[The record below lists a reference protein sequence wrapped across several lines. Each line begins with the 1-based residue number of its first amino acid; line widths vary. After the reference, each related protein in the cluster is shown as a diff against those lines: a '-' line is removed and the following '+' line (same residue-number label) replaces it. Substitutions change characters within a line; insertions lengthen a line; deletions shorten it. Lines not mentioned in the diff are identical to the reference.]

1 MLDRQTFLVLVG
13 LFSLVVLAFGFAVR
27 PWGRG
32 SRFRRAPYGRT
43 PGQVPIVGHR
53 TALEINLDQQKLAE
67 MREERAAARAKRAG
81 HADEA
86 PRAEGPHESEPHREQ
101 A

>member
-1 MLDRQTFLVLVG
+1 MLDRQTVLVLVG
-13 LFSLVVLAFGFAVR
+13 VFALVVLAFGFAVR

-53 TALEINLDQQKLAE
+53 TVLEINLDQQKLAA
-67 MREERAAARAKRAG
+67 MREERARQAG
-81 HADEA
+81 HANEA
-86 PRAEGPHESEPHREQ
+86 PREDEPRREQ

>member
-1 MLDRQTFLVLVG
+1 MLDHQTILVLVG
-13 LFSLVVLAFGFAVR
+13 VFALVVLAFGFAVR

-53 TALEINLDQQKLAE
+53 TALEINIDQEKL
-67 MREERAAARAKRAG
+67 AAAREARAARAAKRNPP
-81 HADEA
+81 ADA
-86 PRAEGPHESEPHREQ
+86 PREEDLREDDPRRDQ

>member
-1 MLDRQTFLVLVG
+1 MLDRQTVLVLVG
-13 LFSLVVLAFGFAVR
+13 LFALVVLAFGFAVR

-53 TALEINLDQQKLAE
+53 TALEINLDQQKLAAL
-67 MREERAAARAKRAG
+67 REDRAAARAKRSG
-81 HADEA
+81 HAA
-86 PRAEGPHESEPHREQ
+86 GSPREEEPRREQ

>member
-1 MLDRQTFLVLVG
+1 MLDRQTVLVLVG
-13 LFSLVVLAFGFAVR
+13 VFALVVLAFGFAVR

-53 TALEINLDQQKLAE
+53 TALEINLDQQKLAA
-67 MREERAAARAKRAG
+67 MREERARQAG
-81 HADEA
+81 HANEA
-86 PRAEGPHESEPHREQ
+86 PRAEGPPKSEPRREQ

>member
-1 MLDRQTFLVLVG
+1 MLDRQTVLVLVG
-13 LFSLVVLAFGFAVR
+13 VFALVVMAIGFSVR

-32 SRFRRAPYGRT
+32 SRFRRAPYGRA

-53 TALEINLDQQKLAE
+53 TALEINLDQQKLAA
-67 MREERAAARAKRAG
+67 MREDRAAARAKRAQ
-81 HADEA
+81 HEVELAREEE
-86 PRAEGPHESEPHREQ
+86 PRREQ

>member
-1 MLDRQTFLVLVG
+1 MLDRQTVLVLVG
-13 LFSLVVLAFGFAVR
+13 VFALVVLAFGFAVR

-53 TALEINLDQQKLAE
+53 TALEINLDQQKLAA
-67 MREERAAARAKRAG
+67 MREERARQAG
-81 HADEA
+81 HANEA
-86 PRAEGPHESEPHREQ
+86 PREDEPRREQ

>member
-1 MLDRQTFLVLVG
+1 MLDRQTVLVLVG
-13 LFSLVVLAFGFAVR
+13 LFALVVLAFGFAVR

-53 TALEINLDQQKLAE
+53 TALEINLDQQKLAA
-67 MREERAAARAKRAG
+67 MREARAAARAKRAG
-81 HADEA
+81 HADDA
-86 PRAEGPHESEPHREQ
+86 PRAEGSHESEPRREQ

>member
-1 MLDRQTFLVLVG
+1 MLDRQTILVLVG
-13 LFSLVVLAFGFAVR
+13 VFALVVLAFGFAVR

-53 TALEINLDQQKLAE
+53 TALEINLDQQKLAAL
-67 MREERAAARAKRAG
+67 RDERAAARAKRAQ
-81 HADEA
+81 HAVESPRDDE
-86 PRAEGPHESEPHREQ
+86 PRREQ

>member
-1 MLDRQTFLVLVG
+1 MLDRQTVLVLVG
-13 LFSLVVLAFGFAVR
+13 VFALVVLAFGFAVR

-53 TALEINLDQQKLAE
+53 TALEINLDQQKLAA
-67 MREERAAARAKRAG
+67 MRDERAAARTKRDQ
-81 HADEA
+81 HAEESQREDE
-86 PRAEGPHESEPHREQ
+86 PRREQ